1 MSFHETDTGDPI
13 VILVLGPMDP
23 KGGDPIPRTVRLK
36 KRVEAAVSQLKREYS
51 NEKFEVQAPED
62 LKAWPI
68 ITAIL
73 DLIEGADL
81 IIADLAENSP
91 SVAYE
96 VAIVQALGIPM
107 ILVTGERGVPFYF
120 TTSLYVGEFVI
131 DTEVNLQTPENVK
144 SKFYNIL
151 IERLRDFVGALRN
164 IRDPSTGE
172 KAYKYANE
180 RIKPYVT
187 NQLTEHFGDL
197 PIVDIAGPSSL
208 AAGYYLNAVSRFAL
222 RNSFFDGEFFLN
234 PVPQDGSEAAPAK
247 VASEI
252 SEYFIVFPP
261 EPMTNY
267 LDDNKKLQK
276 VLENNG
282 FRIEQRVIRDPVN
295 KLRPYTGS
303 FLAEMNGSLLDPA
316 IVLEIPTTLYALQR
330 VPRVRRLAKHP
341 RRDTLKRRRI
351 DGMLS
356 SFERTLDTLM
366 IDENIGDR
374 RDRVQFT
381 RFRHL
386 PEKLQKIRKN
396 SGIDSRV

>member
-1 MSFHETDTGDPI
+1 MGFHEADTGDPI

-36 KRVEAAVSQLKREYS
+36 KIIEAAVSQLKREYS

-62 LKAWPI
+62 LKAGPI

-120 TTSLYVGEFVI
+120 TTSLYIGEFVI
-131 DTEVNLQTPENVK
+131 DTEVDLRTPENVK
-144 SKFYNIL
+144 SKFYNSL
-151 IERLRDFVGALRN
+151 IERLRDFVGALCK
-164 IRDPSTGE
+164 IRDSSTGE

-208 AAGYYLNAVSRFAL
+208 AAGYYLNAVSRFAWPD
-222 RNSFFDGEFFLN
+222 RFFDGKFFLN
-234 PVPQDGSEAAPAK
+234 PVPRDGEEAAPAE

-252 SEYFIVFPP
+252 SKFFIVFPP
-261 EPMTNY
+261 EPMSNY
-267 LDDNKKLQK
+267 PDDNKKLQNM
-276 VLENNG
+276 LEKNG
-282 FRIEQRVIRDPVN
+282 FRIEQRVIRDPFN

-303 FLAEMNGSLLDPA
+303 FLAKENGGLLDPA

-341 RRDTLKRRRI
+341 RRDALRRRRI

-356 SFERTLDTLM
+356 SFERTLDNLM
-366 IDENIGDR
+366 IDDNIGER
-374 RDRVQFT
+374 RDRVLFT

-386 PEKLQKIRKN
+386 TEKLAQLRQA
-396 SGIDSRV
+396 